1 MASPDWLKSLLR
13 QQQGS
18 GFTDIAGAEA
28 TIVLPIADTL
38 LTAILQQRLPS
49 SLPISHLELHAQAE
63 NHFGL
68 RVKLK
73 SPAILPAFTIQFVI
87 VRQPALP
94 GSPYLGLELAAQGM
108 STLLGTFL
116 RAFVSL
122 PRWLRLDGEGRIT
135 VDLGLLAADYGA
147 GDYFRHLADLE
158 VKTLPG
164 RLLVSAR
171 AVVPPPS

>member
-1 MASPDWLKSLLR
+1 MTEPWWKSLLR

-18 GFTDIAGAEA
+18 GFTDIAGAEGSV
-28 TIVLPIADTL
+28 VLPIADTL

-49 SLPISHLELHAQAE
+49 SLPISHLELHAQAD
-63 NHFGL
+63 NHFSL

-73 SPAILPAFTIQFVI
+73 SPAFLPAFTIQFVI
-87 VRQPALP
+87 TRQPALP
-94 GSPYLGLELAAQGM
+94 DSPYLGVALAAQGM
-108 STLLGTFL
+108 RALLGNLL

-122 PRWLRLDGEGRIT
+122 PRWLQLDGEGRIT
-135 VDLGLLAADYGA
+135 ADLRLLAADYGA

-158 VKTLPG
+158 VKTMPG

>member
-1 MASPDWLKSLLR
+1 MTEPWWRSLLR

-18 GFTDIAGAEA
+18 GFTDFAGAEGSV
-28 TIVLPIADTL
+28 VLPIADTL

-49 SLPISHLELHAQAE
+49 SLPISHLEFNAHADS
-63 NHFGL
+63 HFSL

-73 SPAILPAFTIQFVI
+73 SPAFLPAFTIQFVI
-87 VRQPALP
+87 TRQPALP
-94 GSPYLGLELAAQGM
+94 DSPYLGVVLASQGM
-108 STLLGTFL
+108 STLLSTLL

-135 VDLGLLAADYGA
+135 ADLRLLAADYGA

-158 VKTLPG
+158 VKTVPG
-164 RLLVSAR
+164 RLLVAAR
-171 AVVPPPS
+171 AVLPPPS